1 MELKFED
8 IYELE
13 KLRNGYIKDEYHT
26 ISKLYFNRMILFMY
40 LCKAYKNKAWK
51 SKFHDDNSMFVVG
64 ITHHK
69 DFISLFGAILR
80 MRNLLCAFVEFEG
93 KEMVSERDLQDY
105 S

>member
-1 MELKFED
+1 MVIKIHEVKSIEILDQSNCKRLLFCCRKELDMELKFED

-64 ITHHK
+64 ITTP
-69 DFISLFGAILR
+69 
-80 MRNLLCAFVEFEG
+80 
-93 KEMVSERDLQDY
+93 
-105 S
+105 

>member
-40 LCKAYKNKAWK
+40 LCIYVKLTKIKL
-51 SKFHDDNSMFVVG
+51 G
-64 ITHHK
+64 
-69 DFISLFGAILR
+69 SLNFMMIILC
-80 MRNLLCAFVEFEG
+80 LLLV
-93 KEMVSERDLQDY
+93 
-105 S
+105 